1 MLTRCNSGVG
11 FPRVHGWDT
20 FAFCHFC
27 HTSNFYSLAHQGN
40 AMTQPTA
47 SRPDARRLATTSTGA
62 ITLAAIAVGASAT
75 GAHADQSYTVR
86 TGDTVSHIALRTG
99 VSVSSIARANALAD
113 ASRIHVGQ
121 VLSIPSS
128 SAGSGSTR
136 TSTKPHTAKVTHTVR
151 AGDTVSAIAARYG
164 TSVAS
169 VVSKNHLDDRAL
181 IRIGQVLKISG
192 GTPAHSKAGSSKA
205 PAAKIRYTV
214 RSGDTVGDIASKHGT
229 TVAAVVKANGLDSR
243 ALIRIGQVL
252 SLPGTS
258 KATRP
263 DKVPSTFAG
272 RTYSDAVVDAANANK
287 ATLDARGV
295 PSKAA
300 MQRKVVTTARK
311 LGLDPALAQA
321 IAFQE
326 SGFNHAS
333 VSPAN
338 AIGTMQVIPSSGE
351 WASDLVGR
359 HLNLLDPEDN
369 VTAGV
374 AILRSLVRTSPD
386 LPRAIAGYYQG
397 AASVRKHGM
406 FADTRRYVANVQ
418 TLMTRF
424 S

>member
-1 MLTRCNSGVG
+1 MG
-11 FPRVHGWDT
+11 FPQERGWDT
-20 FAFCHFC
+20 FTFCHFC
-27 HTSNFYSLAHQGN
+27 HTSIFYSLVHQGN

-47 SRPDARRLATTSTGA
+47 SRPDVRRIATTSTGA
-62 ITLAAIAVGASAT
+62 IALAAIAVSTTGT
-75 GAHADQSYTVR
+75 GAHADESYVVR
-86 TGDTVSHIALRTG
+86 AGDTVSHIAQRTG
-99 VSVSSIARANALAD
+99 TSVAAIAHANSLAD
-113 ASRIHVGQ
+113 ASRIREGQ
-121 VLSIPSS
+121 VLSIPS
-128 SAGSGSTR
+128 AAR
-136 TSTKPHTAKVTHTVR
+136 TATHHTATAKVTHTVR

-169 VVSKNHLDDRAL
+169 VVSKNHLDARAL
-181 IRIGQVLKISG
+181 IRIGQVLTISG
-192 GTPAHSKAGSSKA
+192 GAPAHATSAHPTPATQH
-205 PAAKIRYTV
+205 YTV
-214 RSGDTVGDIASKHGT
+214 RSGDTVGAIATKHGT
-229 TVAAVVKANGLDSR
+229 TVAAIVKANGLDSR

-252 SLPGTS
+252 SLPGA
-258 KATRP
+258 KAPTT
-263 DKVPSTFAG
+263 KSAHTVPSTFAG

-287 ATLDARGV
+287 AALVAHGV

-300 MQRKVVTTARK
+300 MQRKVVHTARK

-326 SGFNHAS
+326 SGFNHTA

-351 WASDLVGR
+351 WASELVGR
-359 HLNLLDPEDN
+359 HLNLLDPDDN

-406 FADTRRYVANVQ
+406 FADTRRYVASVQ
-418 TLMTRF
+418 TLMKRF
-424 S
+424 D